1 MNLTTMK
8 KEEVMSNFALDLIND
23 QIMEMDKAMLLDEL
37 SSGLISRIKLM
48 FLSTYQLR
56 VLMREQLLQNDYY
69 DEEVNDES

>member
-1 MNLTTMK
+1 
-8 KEEVMSNFALDLIND
+8 MSNFALDLIND

-37 SSGLISRIKLM
+37 SSGFISRIKLM

>member
-1 MNLTTMK
+1 
-8 KEEVMSNFALDLIND
+8 MSNFALDLIND

-37 SSGLISRIKLM
+37 SSDFISRIKLM

-69 DEEVNDES
+69 DEEVNDESYSP

>member
-1 MNLTTMK
+1 
-8 KEEVMSNFALDLIND
+8 MSNFALDLIND

-37 SSGLISRIKLM
+37 SSGFISRIKLM
-48 FLSTYQLR
+48 FLSAYQLR

>member
-1 MNLTTMK
+1 MK

-37 SSGLISRIKLM
+37 SSGFISRIKLM

>member
-1 MNLTTMK
+1 MK

>member
-1 MNLTTMK
+1 M
-8 KEEVMSNFALDLIND
+8 MSNFALDLIND

-37 SSGLISRIKLM
+37 SSGFISRIKLM

>member
-1 MNLTTMK
+1 M
-8 KEEVMSNFALDLIND
+8 MSNFALDLIND

>member
-37 SSGLISRIKLM
+37 SSGFISRIKLM

-56 VLMREQLLQNDYY
+56 VLMREQLLQTDYY

>member
-37 SSGLISRIKLM
+37 SSGFISRIKLM

>member
-1 MNLTTMK
+1 
-8 KEEVMSNFALDLIND
+8 MSNFALDLIND